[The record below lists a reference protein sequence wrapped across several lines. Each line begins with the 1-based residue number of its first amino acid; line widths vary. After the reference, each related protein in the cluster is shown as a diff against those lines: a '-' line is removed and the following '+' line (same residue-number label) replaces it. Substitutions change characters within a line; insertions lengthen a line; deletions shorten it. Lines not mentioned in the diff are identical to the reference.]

1 MLNEVAVNAADS
13 NPQLAVKDAILARSG
28 IYVYSLDDVRR
39 MGINPPKVKPYYHE
53 YRPAG
58 VLIKAKDMFALVPV
72 TKDHPPV
79 DIDAGNFH
87 QYASGVTG
95 GPIEVIT
102 LPDGEVG
109 LKGRMAFF
117 TRDAFDYY
125 MEGNNQTSAGY
136 DKKLVYV
143 EDSEK
148 AGYDWVMTEIVKVN
162 HEAVL
167 PRGRGGSDV
176 RVLDRAAAQGAGSG
190 GSEMAGEVKKK
201 GGFLEF
207 LGIRKPKDD
216 NFKFSDVLLESVAK
230 VHSLDQAGLEKE
242 IGGVMT
248 HVNAL
253 GDSEPKEFLVGAVTD
268 CFKNPVEV
276 VAQKDIVAKKI
287 DELYMKCRD
296 ADAEAVRRILDA
308 DSKGDDKKDAK
319 NADDKDG
326 DKKDAKDAKDA
337 KDVSS
342 KDKAPDLSVVIDAAV
357 QKAVV
362 TALDG
367 LDAKVDNSVKKAL
380 GIDDAKDKKKEGD
393 DRTVDANAVD
403 GAGSED
409 ASFLVRGIFGN
420 Q

>member
-1 MLNEVAVNAADS
+1 
-13 NPQLAVKDAILARSG
+13 
-28 IYVYSLDDVRR
+28 
-39 MGINPPKVKPYYHE
+39 
-53 YRPAG
+53 
-58 VLIKAKDMFALVPV
+58 
-72 TKDHPPV
+72 
-79 DIDAGNFH
+79 
-87 QYASGVTG
+87 
-95 GPIEVIT
+95 
-102 LPDGEVG
+102 
-109 LKGRMAFF
+109 
-117 TRDAFDYY
+117 
-125 MEGNNQTSAGY
+125 
-136 DKKLVYV
+136 
-143 EDSEK
+143 
-148 AGYDWVMTEIVKVN
+148 MTEIVKVN